1 MGEHLM
7 SDKERRTFLDG
18 FRPTPSLTSGKVG
31 VENGL
36 RTTPTIKPA
45 EGQGQQTTTGQK
57 KDG

>member
-1 MGEHLM
+1 M

-18 FRPTPSLTSGKVG
+18 FRATPSLTSGKVG
-31 VENGL
+31 IENGL

-45 EGQGQQTTTGQK
+45 QGQGQQNTTGQK